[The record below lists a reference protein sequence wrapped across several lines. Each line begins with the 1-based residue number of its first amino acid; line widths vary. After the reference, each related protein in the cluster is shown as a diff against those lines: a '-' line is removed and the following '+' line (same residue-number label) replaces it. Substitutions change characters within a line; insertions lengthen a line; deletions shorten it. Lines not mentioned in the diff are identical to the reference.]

1 VKTRGQ
7 VLHCLAGDVTAV
19 AYKNTNNGT
28 GKMPTA
34 KSIVL
39 LGTQHYVL
47 SIRADF
53 RDGNGKMHLKGTLG
67 QEIRIA
73 LLAAISAIHELDSY
87 IEGFDPTIFAA
98 CNLHIVVSVDGVQ
111 DLPVIGESY
120 GLALS
125 MAVLAATIN
134 KPLPADLVYTGCIGP
149 AGEVLPVG
157 GITDKRRA
165 AKGLGFSRLMLP
177 CSQLDMMSSDI
188 IQCPVK
194 DVQEAFSVTFYGNG

>member
-1 VKTRGQ
+1 
-7 VLHCLAGDVTAV
+7 
-19 AYKNTNNGT
+19 
-28 GKMPTA
+28 MPTA

-39 LGTQHYVL
+39 LGTEHYIL

-53 RDGNGKMHLKGTLG
+53 RDGNGKMYLKGTLG

-87 IEGFDPTIFAA
+87 VEGFDPTIFASR
-98 CNLHIVVSVDGVQ
+98 NLHITVSVDDIQ
-111 DLPVIGESY
+111 DLPVVGESY

-125 MAVLAATIN
+125 MAILAAAIRRT
-134 KPLPADLVYTGCIGP
+134 LPKDLVFTGCIGP

-157 GITDKRRA
+157 AAAEKRKA
-165 AKGLGFSRLMLP
+165 ASVLGFSRIMLP

-188 IQCPVK
+188 IQCPVA
-194 DVQEAFSVTFYGNG
+194 DVQEAFSVTFYGDETC

>member
-1 VKTRGQ
+1 
-7 VLHCLAGDVTAV
+7 
-19 AYKNTNNGT
+19 
-28 GKMPTA
+28 MPTA

-47 SIRADF
+47 SISAGF
-53 RDGNGKMHLKGTLG
+53 RDGNGRMFLKGTLG

-73 LLAAISAIHELDSY
+73 LLAAVSAINELESY
-87 IEGFDPTIFAA
+87 VDGFNPAIFAERDLYITVA
-98 CNLHIVVSVDGVQ
+98 VVGVT

-125 MAVLAATIN
+125 LAILAAAIN
-134 KPLPADLVYTGCIGP
+134 KKLPPDMVYTGCIGP

-157 GITDKRRA
+157 GIKDKRVA
-165 AKGLGFSRLMLP
+165 AKKLGFDRIMLP

-188 IQCPVK
+188 TQCPVK
-194 DVQEAFSVTFYGNG
+194 DVQEAFSVTFYGDGR

>member
-1 VKTRGQ
+1 
-7 VLHCLAGDVTAV
+7 
-19 AYKNTNNGT
+19 
-28 GKMPTA
+28 MPTA

-39 LGTQHYVL
+39 LGTQHYIL
-47 SIRADF
+47 SICAMF
-53 RDGNGKMHLKGTLG
+53 REGNGKLLLTGTLG

-87 IEGFDPTIFAA
+87 VEGFDPTIFANR
-98 CNLHIVVSVDGVQ
+98 NLHITVSVDDIQ

-125 MAVLAATIN
+125 MAVLAAAIHRT
-134 KPLPADLVYTGCIGP
+134 LPTDLVFTGCIGP

-157 GITDKRRA
+157 GIADKRKA
-165 AKGLGFSRLMLP
+165 AKQLGFSRIMLP
-177 CSQLDMMSSDI
+177 CSQLDMMGNDI

-194 DVQEAFSVTFYGNG
+194 DVQEAFSVTFYGDE